1 MILVGID
8 GTFLVFGD
16 GNVGLLCWFTLDLSD
31 NGIICS
37 IGCIIFFELN
47 VIVY

>member
-8 GTFLVFGD
+8 GIFLVFED
-16 GNVGLLCWFTLDLSD
+16 GHFSLLCWFTLDVSD
-31 NGIICS
+31 DEIICS

-47 VIVY
+47 VIVC